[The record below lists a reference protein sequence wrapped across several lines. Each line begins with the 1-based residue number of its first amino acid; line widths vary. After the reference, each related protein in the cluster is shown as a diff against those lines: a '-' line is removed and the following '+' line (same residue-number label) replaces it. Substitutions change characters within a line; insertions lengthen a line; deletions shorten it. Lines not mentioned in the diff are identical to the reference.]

1 MRRSLSV
8 LLVKTATFAT
18 FCAAVI
24 AAIPAWSAQ
33 PVRARHGMV
42 VTRERHATAAGLQ
55 VLKNGGNAID
65 AAVAVGLA
73 LAVTHPSAGNIGGGG
88 FMLIR
93 LADGRTTF
101 IDFREHA
108 PQAASRNMYLDASGK
123 ATQDSVTG
131 YRAVG
136 IPGTVRGLEY
146 ANKKYGK
153 KPWPELVHPAFE
165 LASKGFPLSY
175 ALANSL
181 RGARGLA
188 GFPESKRI
196 FQKDGKF
203 YEAGELL
210 MQPELAATLGRIEK
224 LGSKDFYEG
233 ETARL
238 LAKDM
243 KANGGLIT
251 EADLKGYAV
260 HERPTLNG
268 AYRGYTI
275 VTAPPPSSGGVGIL
289 QMLGMLDGTG
299 YEKGGAGSAS
309 VVHYMTEA
317 MRRYFADRS
326 EHLGDPDFV
335 KVPLSSLLS
344 PKYIEKQRASIDPER
359 ATPSSQIKA
368 TVFTA
373 HESNETTHF
382 TVADEEG
389 NVVAVTYTL
398 NGGFGSKVTATGLGF
413 LLNNEMDD
421 FAPKPGEANMY
432 GLVQGEFNAIAP
444 GKTPLSSMTPTIILK
459 DGKPLLAVGSPGGP
473 TIINTVLEV
482 IVNVL
487 DFNMNVQDAVNWP
500 RFHHQWLPDQLTL
513 EAGFSPDTVALLEKR
528 GYTIRRVAAQGEA
541 AAIHWNNGWLE
552 GAPDPRTEGTAEGH

>member
-1 MRRSLSV
+1 MRHTLA
-8 LLVKTATFAT
+8 LLL
-18 FCAAVI
+18 I
-24 AAIPAWSAQ
+24 AALVPVWAAQ

-42 VTRERHATAAGLQ
+42 VSRERHATEAGLQ

-93 LADGRTTF
+93 RADGKTTF
-101 IDFREHA
+101 LDFRERA
-108 PQAASRNMYLDASGK
+108 PLAASRNMYLDASGK

-131 YRAVG
+131 YRASGV
-136 IPGTVRGLEY
+136 PGTVRGLEY

-153 KPWPELVHPAFE
+153 KAWAELVHPAVE
-165 LASKGFPLSY
+165 LAKNGFPVSY
-175 ALANSL
+175 ALAQSL
-181 RGARGLA
+181 KGTRGLS
-188 GFPESKRI
+188 GFAESQRI

-203 YEAGELL
+203 YEPGELL
-210 MQPELAATLGRIEK
+210 IQPELAATLGRVEK

-243 KANGGLIT
+243 AAHGGLIT
-251 EADLKGYAV
+251 EKDLKQYTV
-260 HERPTLNG
+260 HEREPLTG
-268 AYRGYTI
+268 TYHGYTI

-309 VVHYMTEA
+309 VIHYMTEA
-317 MRRYFADRS
+317 MRRFFADRS
-326 EHLGDPDFV
+326 EHMGDSDFV
-335 KVPLSSLLS
+335 NVPLTSLLS
-344 PKYIEKQRASIDPER
+344 PKYIAGRRASIDPER

-368 TVFTA
+368 AVFNG
-373 HESNETTHF
+373 HESVETTHY

-389 NVVAVTYTL
+389 NVAAVTYTL

-421 FAPKPGEANMY
+421 FASKPGEANMY
-432 GLVQGEFNAIAP
+432 GLIQGEANAIAP
-444 GKTPLSSMTPTIILK
+444 GKTPLSAMTPTIVLK

-482 IVNVL
+482 VVNVL
-487 DFNMNVQDAVNWP
+487 DFGMNVQDAVNWP
-500 RFHHQWLPDQLTL
+500 RFHHQWMPDVLRA
-513 EAGFSPDTVALLEKR
+513 EPGISPDTVALLEKR
-528 GYTIRRVAAQGEA
+528 GYTVTRVNAQGEA
-541 AAIHWNNGWLE
+541 AAIRWNNGWLE
-552 GAPDPRTEGTAEGH
+552 GAPDPRTEGTAAGH